1 MYEPLTFSSDVLAM
15 TEEELKEIEDQQ
27 EETINEKVKKI
38 LAAQDEQDAALMELA
53 ELLTGLQGGE
63 EA

>member
-1 MYEPLTFSSDVLAM
+1 MYDPLTFSSDVRAM
-15 TEEELKEIEDQQ
+15 TEEELKEIENQQ